1 MIPNWLT
8 KKVFAWSLYD
18 FADTAFSALFITF
31 FFPILIKVHLG
42 GNEFQIGLSMGLSVL
57 VAALLVPLIGAIS
70 DASGK
75 RMPIIVI
82 AALATALITVFVGY
96 SGLFLA
102 LFLGSMA
109 NITHLI
115 SKNVYSAKMID
126 LVPRSF
132 YGMVSGFGVGV
143 GYFGTITSL
152 AVGYLLFYYFGWE
165 NINGIRAM
173 FWEAA
178 AFYIIFSLPLF
189 FLVPDKPRTTFAK
202 QLKYEKGRIFDNN
215 ESFNNSSVAKVVL
228 GKPTGSTLTFT
239 KSLKKGFTTIRQ
251 TIISLPKFPVFSRF
265 LMASFFY
272 NNGMNTAIVFLYLY
286 GRETIG
292 LGIQQFFPIFA
303 LMALS
308 AAFGSFLFGKLSDK
322 KGPVI
327 LIRIA
332 LLIWIGVI
340 LLLIFAPS
348 YSTFL
353 IAGILGG
360 AVLGAIWTLNRQMVA
375 LISPQEKIAELFG
388 FQGLTE
394 NFSGV
399 IGPVIFGYLV
409 VASGYT
415 AALIS
420 VIIFFIIGFV
430 MMTKISKIS
439 Q

>member
-1 MIPNWLT
+1 MIPLWLT

-42 GNEFQIGLSMGLSVL
+42 GNEFHIGLAMGLSVL
-57 VAALLVPLIGAIS
+57 VAAVLVPLVGAIS

-75 RMPIIVI
+75 RMPIIVM

-102 LFLGSMA
+102 LFLGLLA

-126 LVPRSF
+126 LAPRSL
-132 YGMVSGFGVGV
+132 YGAISGLGVGV

-152 AVGYLLFYYFGWE
+152 AVGYVLLSYFGWE
-165 NINGIRAM
+165 SLGGIQAM
-173 FWEAA
+173 FWVAG
-178 AFYIIFSLPLF
+178 AFYVIFSLPLF
-189 FLVPDKPRTTFAK
+189 FLVPDKPIQNALTFA
-202 QLKYEKGRIFDNN
+202 
-215 ESFNNSSVAKVVL
+215 
-228 GKPTGSTLTFT
+228 
-239 KSLKKGFTTIRQ
+239 KSLKKGFKEIRQ
-251 TIISLPKFPVFSRF
+251 TIMSLPKFPAFSRF
-265 LMASFFY
+265 LAASFFY

-286 GRETIG
+286 GREAIG
-292 LGIQQFFPIFA
+292 LGVKQFFPIFA

-322 KGPVI
+322 QGPVT

-348 YSTFL
+348 YQTFL

-360 AVLGAIWTLNRQMVA
+360 AVLGAIWTLNRVMVA
-375 LISPQEKIAELFG
+375 LISPQGKIAELFG

-399 IGPVIFGYLV
+399 IGPVIFGLLV

-420 VIIFFIIGFV
+420 VIIFLAIGLGL
-430 MMTKISKIS
+430 MRKL
-439 Q
+439 

>member
-42 GNEFQIGLSMGLSVL
+42 GNEFQIGLAMGLSVL
-57 VAALLVPLIGAIS
+57 VATLLVPLIGAIS
-70 DASGK
+70 DTSGK

-102 LFLGSMA
+102 LFLGSLA

-126 LVPRSF
+126 IAPRSF

-143 GYFGTITSL
+143 GYFGTIASL
-152 AVGYLLFYYFGWE
+152 AVGYLLFSYFGWE
-165 NINGIRAM
+165 SINGIRAM

-178 AFYIIFSLPLF
+178 AFYVIFSLPLF
-189 FLVPDKPRTTFAK
+189 FLVPDKLT
-202 QLKYEKGRIFDNN
+202 DN
-215 ESFNNSSVAKVVL
+215 
-228 GKPTGSTLTFT
+228 TLTFVA
-239 KSLKKGFTTIRQ
+239 SLKKGFATIRQ

-265 LMASFFY
+265 LVASFFY

-292 LGIQQFFPIFA
+292 LSIQQFFPIFA

-308 AAFGSFLFGKLSDK
+308 AALGSFIFGRLSDK

-340 LLLIFAPS
+340 LLLISAPS

-420 VIIFFIIGFV
+420 VIIFFIIGLV
-430 MMTKISKIS
+430 LMTKISKIS
-439 Q
+439 

>member
-42 GNEFQIGLSMGLSVL
+42 GNEFQIGLAMGLSVL
-57 VAALLVPLIGAIS
+57 VAAVLVPLVGAIS

-75 RMPIIVI
+75 RMPIIVL

-96 SGLFLA
+96 AGLFLA
-102 LFLGSMA
+102 LFLGLLA

-126 LVPRSF
+126 LAPRSL
-132 YGMVSGFGVGV
+132 YGAVSGLGVGV

-152 AVGYLLFYYFGWE
+152 AIGYIILSYFGWE
-165 NINGIRAM
+165 SLGGIQAM
-173 FWEAA
+173 FWVAA
-178 AFYIIFSLPLF
+178 AFYVIFSLPLF
-189 FLVPDKPRTTFAK
+189 FLVPDK
-202 QLKYEKGRIFDNN
+202 L
-215 ESFNNSSVAKVVL
+215 
-228 GKPTGSTLTFT
+228 TGSTLTFIE
-239 KSLKKGFTTIRQ
+239 SLKKGWTTIKQ
-251 TIISLPKFPVFSRF
+251 TIRSLPKFPVFSRF
-265 LMASFFY
+265 LVASFFY
-272 NNGMNTAIVFLYLY
+272 NNGMNTAIIFLYLY
-286 GRETIG
+286 GREAIG
-292 LGIQQFFPIFA
+292 LGIKEFFPIFA
-303 LMALS
+303 MMAFS
-308 AAFGSFLFGKLSDK
+308 AAGGSFFFGKLSDK
-322 KGPVI
+322 HGPI
-327 LIRIA
+327 TLIRIA

-340 LLLIFAPS
+340 LLLIFDPS

-375 LISPQEKIAELFG
+375 LISPKEKIAELFG

-399 IGPVIFGYLV
+399 IGPVIFGALV
-409 VASGYT
+409 VISDYT
-415 AALIS
+415 TALIS
-420 VIIFFIIGFV
+420 VIIFFIIGLWL
-430 MMTKISKIS
+430 MRKL
-439 Q
+439 

>member
-42 GNEFQIGLSMGLSVL
+42 GNEFHIGLAMGLSVL

-75 RMPIIVI
+75 RMPIIVL

-102 LFLGSMA
+102 LFLGTMA

-143 GYFGTITSL
+143 GYFGTIASL
-152 AVGYLLFYYFGWE
+152 AVGYILFSYFGWE

-189 FLVPDKPRTTFAK
+189 FLVPDKLT
-202 QLKYEKGRIFDNN
+202 DN
-215 ESFNNSSVAKVVL
+215 
-228 GKPTGSTLTFT
+228 TLTFT

-251 TIISLPKFPVFSRF
+251 TIMSLPKFPVFSRF
-265 LMASFFY
+265 LVASFFY

-308 AAFGSFLFGKLSDK
+308 AAFGSFLFGRLSDK

-430 MMTKISKIS
+430 MMTKISKIN
-439 Q
+439 

>member
-1 MIPNWLT
+1 MIPSWIT

-42 GNEFQIGLSMGLSVL
+42 GNEFQIGLAMGFSVL

-70 DASGK
+70 DVSGK
-75 RMPIIVI
+75 RMPIII
-82 AALATALITVFVGY
+82 ITALATALITVFVGY

-115 SKNVYSAKMID
+115 SKNVYSAKIID
-126 LVPRSF
+126 LAPRSL
-132 YGMVSGFGVGV
+132 YGVVSGFGVGV
-143 GYFGTITSL
+143 GYFGTIASL
-152 AVGYLLFYYFGWE
+152 AVGYLLFSYFGWE
-165 NINGIRAM
+165 SLGGIQAM
-173 FWEAA
+173 FWVAG
-178 AFYIIFSLPLF
+178 AFYVIFSSPLF
-189 FLVPDKPRTTFAK
+189 FLVPDK
-202 QLKYEKGRIFDNN
+202 L
-215 ESFNNSSVAKVVL
+215 
-228 GKPTGSTLTFT
+228 TGSTLTFIE
-239 KSLKKGFTTIRQ
+239 SLKKGWATIKQ
-251 TIISLPKFPVFSRF
+251 TIVSLPKFPVFSRF
-265 LMASFFY
+265 LAASFFY
-272 NNGMNTAIVFLYLY
+272 NNGMNTAIIFLYLY

-308 AAFGSFLFGKLSDK
+308 AAFGSFLFGRLSDK

-353 IAGILGG
+353 IAGVLGG

-375 LISPQEKIAELFG
+375 LISPQEKIAEFFG
-388 FQGLTE
+388 FEGLTE
-394 NFSGV
+394 KFSGV
-399 IGPVIFGYLV
+399 IGPVIFGALV
-409 VASGYT
+409 VVSGYT

-420 VIIFFIIGFV
+420 VIIFFIIGFGL
-430 MMTKISKIS
+430 MRKL
-439 Q
+439 

>member
-42 GNEFQIGLSMGLSVL
+42 GNEFHIGLAMGLSVL

-75 RMPIIVI
+75 RMPIIVL

-102 LFLGSMA
+102 LFLGTMA

-143 GYFGTITSL
+143 GYFGTIASL
-152 AVGYLLFYYFGWE
+152 AVGYILFSYFGWE

-189 FLVPDKPRTTFAK
+189 FLVPDKLT
-202 QLKYEKGRIFDNN
+202 DN
-215 ESFNNSSVAKVVL
+215 
-228 GKPTGSTLTFT
+228 TLTFT

-251 TIISLPKFPVFSRF
+251 TIMSLPKFPVFSRF
-265 LMASFFY
+265 LVASFFY

-439 Q
+439 